1 MLSKSAVSRS
11 LRLWLANG
19 WPLRHLIQ
27 LIAALLCL
35 WTTVATADE
44 QGDLE
49 GYFCLLPMI
58 LAGSEVC
65 LARAIGVVSRLC
77 PGAADDSAAFPNSS
91 DSTLVPQKPSIPVHE
106 QFLEKHF
113 NADYPWDVEF

>member
-49 GYFCLLPMI
+49 GYFSFVTDDFSWVGSLL
-58 LAGSEVC
+58 GKGYRGRE
-65 LARAIGVVSRLC
+65 
-77 PGAADDSAAFPNSS
+77 
-91 DSTLVPQKPSIPVHE
+91 STLPGCC
-106 QFLEKHF
+106 
-113 NADYPWDVEF
+113 